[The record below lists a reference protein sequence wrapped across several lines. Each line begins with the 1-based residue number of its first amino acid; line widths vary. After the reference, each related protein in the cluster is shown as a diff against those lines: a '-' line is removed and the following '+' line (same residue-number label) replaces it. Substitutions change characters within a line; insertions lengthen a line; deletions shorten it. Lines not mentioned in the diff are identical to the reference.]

1 LFVYD
6 TVESDKTITM
16 TSLSSVVRLGP
27 IDNNLSTQLLR
38 TAIISFLTE
47 NADECDDSNDNN
59 NLKANN
65 NSHIV
70 IRNKY
75 FSADVILED
84 ITDGNEQKQQQQQ
97 EDEEFNNNNNKEDG
111 IILVFDALQCNP
123 DRCDTGNSSSNIGG
137 GGGCVTFDS
146 LGSIHQ
152 QAIDNN
158 TCGDL
163 LRLCV
168 GVSLVDLSPCDQ
180 KEYSRRVLWCLDNGY
195 EYIEANISKEGQL
208 IGHNDRDKDGFAR
221 IIEAIQGTVWSSAIM
236 SASKTKKL
244 TDSYADSK
252 SMIQPNNKKED
263 TEENLYEPPDPSM
276 LLTTQTTIQ
285 QQQDDASK
293 SKNVDDVTGSD
304 IPIKDDCC
312 IDGFGLNVF
321 HDEGKGDQSREDM
334 EAEKLL
340 EKMENVLKEATQI
353 RKASKSGVLSDDER
367 RERAGEA
374 ALALVNLMGEFGL
387 DDDDDDDDDDDEDDN
402 SEGYSSDDS
411 KAEVVVDSA

>member
-1 LFVYD
+1 
-6 TVESDKTITM
+6 M
-16 TSLSSVVRLGP
+16 TSSLSSVVRLGP

-47 NADECDDSNDNN
+47 NADDECDSNDI
-59 NLKANN
+59 LKAN

-70 IRNKY
+70 IQNKY
-75 FSADVILED
+75 FSADVILEE
-84 ITDGNEQKQQQQQ
+84 IQQ
-97 EDEEFNNNNNKEDG
+97 EEEEEFNNINSKEDG

-123 DRCDTGNSSSNIGG
+123 DRCINTGTISIIGG
-137 GGGCVTFDS
+137 GGCGGCGDSGATFDS
-146 LGSIHQ
+146 LGSVHQ

-208 IGHNDRDKDGFAR
+208 IGHDDRDKDGFAR

-244 TDSYADSK
+244 TDSYADGK
-252 SMIQPNNKKED
+252 SMIQQQNEQKED
-263 TEENLYEPPDPSM
+263 TEENLYVPPDPSM
-276 LLTTQTTIQ
+276 LLNQTSI
-285 QQQDDASK
+285 QQQDDAIKSK
-293 SKNVDDVTGSD
+293 SKNVDDVTD
-304 IPIKDDCC
+304 IPINDGC

-321 HDEGKGDQSREDM
+321 RDKGKGEGSREDL
-334 EAEKLL
+334 EAEMLL
-340 EKMENVLKEATQI
+340 EKMESVLKEATQI
-353 RKASKSGVLSDDER
+353 REASKSGVLSDDER

-387 DDDDDDDDDDDEDDN
+387 DDDDYDDE
-402 SEGYSSDDS
+402 GCSSDDS
-411 KAEVVVDSA
+411 DVVDSG

>member
-1 LFVYD
+1 M
-6 TVESDKTITM
+6 T

-47 NADECDDSNDNN
+47 NADDECDNSNDN
-59 NLKANN
+59 LKAN

-70 IRNKY
+70 IQNKY

-84 ITDGNEQKQQQQQ
+84 IQQ
-97 EDEEFNNNNNKEDG
+97 EEEEEFTSNNDNNKEDG

-123 DRCDTGNSSSNIGG
+123 DRCINTGNSSITGG
-137 GGGCVTFDS
+137 GGGGGGATFDS

-208 IGHNDRDKDGFAR
+208 IGHDDRDKDGFAR

-244 TDSYADSK
+244 TDSYADGK
-252 SMIQPNNKKED
+252 SMIDQQQNQQKED
-263 TEENLYEPPDPSM
+263 TEENLYVPPDPSM
-276 LLTTQTTIQ
+276 LLNQTLNQKTTV
-285 QQQDDASK
+285 QQQDDAIKSK
-293 SKNVDDVTGSD
+293 SKNVDDVTD
-304 IPIKDDCC
+304 IPINDDC
-312 IDGFGLNVF
+312 IDGFGLNLF
-321 HDEGKGDQSREDM
+321 RDEGKGEGSREDL

-340 EKMENVLKEATQI
+340 EKMESVLKEATQI
-353 RKASKSGVLSDDER
+353 REASKSGVLSDDER

-387 DDDDDDDDDDDEDDN
+387 DDDDDDD
-402 SEGYSSDDS
+402 EGCSSDDS
-411 KAEVVVDSA
+411 DIVDSG